1 MERLGKVRGGAR
13 RTGGSGSAD
22 GLAVS
27 GCTVFFFSS
36 RRRHTR
42 LQGDWSSDVCSSDL
56 AVQLGQVVDV
66 GGLAGHMQM
75 GRLMRAT
82 DAHALALGVGTG
94 LGALVHAEG
103 GVLQVMRKGLG
114 RVQQGGID
122 GAVHFR
128 LLGALRGASRS
139 RRWWP
144 AAAAAAANVS
154 PATGAAA
161 GSAPP

>member
-1 MERLGKVRGGAR
+1 
-13 RTGGSGSAD
+13 
-22 GLAVS
+22 
-27 GCTVFFFSS
+27 
-36 RRRHTR
+36 
-42 LQGDWSSDVCSSDL
+42 
-56 AVQLGQVVDV
+56 
-66 GGLAGHMQM
+66 
-75 GRLMRAT
+75 MRAT

-161 GSAPP
+161 GSAPPRSEEHTSELQSPCKFVCRLL